1 MARRSRP
8 RRGRDQPPHRFR
20 SRPDNPRKQAAG
32 IVRRLQGS
40 RLKSV
45 GTARN
50 YQERLAQIA
59 ARLDV
64 ALAALTP
71 ERAIAYLNARA
82 AEVGQKTLDMER
94 QAIQAMMVNVTC
106 QMRPGTRLPVVK
118 SFEPH
123 RPKPR
128 AYSPAQVRAVAG
140 RQRARNALATEIAHA
155 SGIRA
160 HELLTLGR
168 PEEQPADDRRERSHL
183 TGTAAEG
190 MKFAGR
196 SGVIYTVV
204 GKGGL
209 VREVLLPRRLAG
221 RLEARRLD
229 VPTPVLDR
237 GVRYAQR
244 YDIGGGQ
251 AFSASFSRASIKALG
266 KSRGAHGLRYGYAQA
281 RMRELMHHAEHR
293 LALAIVSEELGH
305 LRPEI
310 TLLYCSA

>member
-1 MARRSRP
+1 MAKGSRP
-8 RRGRDQPPHRFR
+8 RRGRDQPRHRFR
-20 SRPDNPRKQAAG
+20 SKPTDPGKQAAG
-32 IVRRLQGS
+32 VIKRLQGG
-40 RLKSV
+40 RIRSV

-64 ALAALTP
+64 ALTALTP
-71 ERAIAYLNARA
+71 DRAVAYLKGRS

-94 QAIQAMMVNVTC
+94 QAIQAMMLDVTLH
-106 QMRPGTRLPVVK
+106 MAPGQTLPVVR
-118 SFEPH
+118 SATPQQL
-123 RPKPR
+123 KPR
-128 AYSPAQVRAVAG
+128 AYSPVQVRAIVA
-140 RQRARNALATEIAHA
+140 RQDTRNALATAIVYA

-168 PEEQPADDRRERSHL
+168 AAEQPPDDRRGQSRL

-196 SGVIYTVV
+196 DGVVYTVA

-209 VREVLLPRRLAG
+209 VREVLLPHGLAE

-229 VPTPVLDR
+229 APERVVDR
-237 GVRYAQR
+237 GVRYLQR
-244 YDIGGGQ
+244 YDLGGGH
-251 AFSASFSRASIKALG
+251 AFSTSFSRASIEALG
-266 KSRGAHGLRYGYAQA
+266 KSRGAHGLRHAYAQS

-305 LRPEI
+305 LRPDVVQ
-310 TLLYCSA
+310 LYLR